1 MEDALKKSI
10 ELNPNNSLPYPLLAL
25 IIEGNMLGNFDGVKY
40 KNKRQ
45 IGNNYVQ
52 KGLELGP
59 NNTETLFYSG
69 MYFKRIGKYDRA
81 ISLFGRAIKLAPFGP
96 EAIRIHLLS
105 THLAKF
111 DFNKA
116 KEIAKVI
123 FDQGDKRSTFIA
135 SMFLAYINAKTN
147 KVEEAKIELKSIL
160 EEYKY
165 TKDEAIYQ
173 IRRYGPG
180 SWTWFS
186 SEFKITMENL

>member
-1 MEDALKKSI
+1 
-10 ELNPNNSLPYPLLAL
+10 
-25 IIEGNMLGNFDGVKY
+25 MLGNFDGVKY

-173 IRRYGPG
+173 IRKPLERSLYFLWIG
-180 SWTWFS
+180 
-186 SEFKITMENL
+186 LA